1 MFVFVKL
8 ISLFDIEM
16 EVYQASQVLNQ
27 CININTI
34 YSNLETRNRTYYLG
48 AWAKIETV
56 IENPVCQI
64 VGHCY
69 YRFQALSQ

>member
-16 EVYQASQVLNQ
+16 ELYQASQVLNQ

-48 AWAKIETV
+48 A
-56 IENPVCQI
+56 
-64 VGHCY
+64 
-69 YRFQALSQ
+69 